1 MKDIYKTEEPF
12 ISELAGLRQRV
23 AELEAIAT
31 EQKRLEEALKA
42 SQEVVRIMFE
52 SITDG
57 ISVIDLNGTITDAN
71 QRTSDHHNR
80 LPRRR

>member
-1 MKDIYKTEEPF
+1 
-12 ISELAGLRQRV
+12 
-23 AELEAIAT
+23 
-31 EQKRLEEALKA
+31 LKA